1 MRKLI
6 AELRRRRVFG
16 TSAIYLAGAWGLL
29 EVCNTVFPIVGLPDR
44 AINFVF
50 YGAIV
55 GFPIVLALSWA
66 FDLDLKRTAGSAT
79 DDAPPAPQGADASAV
94 VPLKEAPPG
103 SIAVLPFRNIG
114 ADPEHEYFSDGLA
127 EELLHTLSSVP
138 GIRVAARTS
147 CFMYKDHH
155 TDVRTIGAQLGVRNV
170 LEGSVRWAGDRIRI
184 STKLIEAGSGYQLMS
199 QKFDEEFKDVFTLQE
214 TLANSIVEVLRKSL
228 GETLPAAQASP
239 VVRAETNVEAYQ
251 FYLRGRHRWQR
262 RGKEAIEA
270 AVELYEQALALDPTF
285 ARAKSALAAARAV
298 MHEYT
303 GESRQASLA
312 AATTLAREAAAL
324 DPTLAEPHG
333 VLGYVHLRSWQWQE
347 AESRLLDAI
356 ERDPNDPLLRQ
367 WYSNVLNDLGKQQ
380 EATEQAAKAY
390 ELDPVSPMANN
401 VLAVSYMLHGDD
413 RKALKHTRIA
423 REFGVTGLV
432 PAFVEYL
439 ANLRNGAWDA
449 AQRDWRAA
457 LEKANLPEDWA
468 ASVVAAIADPAL
480 TDPAV
485 EAVGQAVRD
494 EALPPN
500 IAFLQYVLL
509 GAGDA
514 TYAQA
519 DALLDEQRLNHTWLM
534 LPEASALRADPRFQT
549 LCAKIGVAEYWQRYG
564 EPALPAGSFEPA
576 RAAALT
582 QAVGAA

>member
-1 MRKLI
+1 M
-6 AELRRRRVFG
+6 RRRRVFG

-29 EVCNTVFPIVGLPDR
+29 EVCDTVFPIVGLPDN
-44 AINFVF
+44 AITFVF

-55 GFPIVLALSWA
+55 GFPIVLGLSWV
-66 FDLDLKRTAGSAT
+66 FDLDLKRTSTEPTA
-79 DDAPPAPQGADASAV
+79 DDAPAKATMAEASVV

-114 ADPEHEYFSDGLA
+114 ANPEHEYFSDGLA

-155 TDVRTIGAQLGVRNV
+155 TDVRTIGAQLGVSNV

-214 TLANSIVEVLRKSL
+214 KLANSIVEVLRQSL
-228 GETLPAAQASP
+228 GDGLPAHASP
-239 VVRAETNVEAYQ
+239 VLRTDTNVEAYQ
-251 FYLRGRHRWQR
+251 FYLRGRHLWQR

-270 AVELYEQALALDPTF
+270 AVELYKQALALDPTF

-298 MHEYT
+298 MHEYA

-312 AATTLAREAAAL
+312 AATALAREAAAL

-333 VLGYVHLRSWQWQE
+333 VLGYIHLRSWQWQE

-367 WYSNVLNDLGKQQ
+367 WYSNVLNDLGQQ
-380 EATEQAAKAY
+380 QAATEQAAKAY

-401 VLAVSYMLHGDD
+401 VLAVSYMLRGDD

-423 REFGVTGLV
+423 REFGVSGLV

-439 ANLRNGAWDA
+439 ANLRGGAWDTA
-449 AQRDWRAA
+449 LGDWTAA
-457 LEKANLPEDWA
+457 LDGAGIAREWA
-468 ASVVAAIADPAL
+468 PSVIAAIADPAAREA
-480 TDPAV
+480 AV
-485 EAVGQAVRD
+485 NAVARAVRQQ
-494 EALPPN
+494 ALPPN

-509 GAGDA
+509 GAAEA
-514 TYAQA
+514 TFSQA
-519 DALLDEQRLNHTWLM
+519 HDLLDQQRLNHTWLM
-534 LPEASALRADPRFQT
+534 LPEASTLRADPRFRT
-549 LCAKIGVAEYWQRYG
+549 LCDKIGVSKYWQRHG
-564 EPALPAGSFEPA
+564 EPALIAGSFERA

-582 QAVGAA
+582 RTIGAA